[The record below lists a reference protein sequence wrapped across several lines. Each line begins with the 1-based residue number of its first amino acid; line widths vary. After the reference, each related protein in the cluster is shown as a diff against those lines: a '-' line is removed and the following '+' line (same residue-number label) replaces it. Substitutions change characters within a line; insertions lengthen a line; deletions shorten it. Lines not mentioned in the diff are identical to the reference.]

1 MSNTCWT
8 QSMIEVDAN
17 IVRIGTIYNIF
28 GYSYVSYF
36 CYRYIWLFIP
46 IIFLIQLYLDINFY
60 HMFDTNIFGYLFVSY
75 FCYKYIRIFVR
86 IKINKNV
93 TLWCE
98 HCKVWL
104 SHDTAGPTRPQDET
118 MVCSC
123 GLIWTQATVFRLKRL
138 EISKSFHRWNKPPFF
153 CVENI
158 GNFKKFS

>member
-1 MSNTCWT
+1 MLNAIDDWSWCKHCEDWL
-8 QSMIEVDAN
+8 SI
-17 IVRIGTIYNIF
+17 IYNIF
-28 GYSYVSYF
+28 RCLFVSYF

-46 IIFLIQLYLDINFY
+46 IIFLIQLYLDTNLY
-60 HMFDTNIFGYLFVSY
+60 HIFDTSIFRYLFLSY

-104 SHDTAGPTRPQDET
+104 SHDTVGPTRPQDET

-158 GNFKKFS
+158 GNFKKKS